1 MTKIPLGQLVK
12 LTHWL
17 NRTSLPLSAHRPHS
31 SLPLRITQTL
41 TSSQLPRSPNHLHR
55 RRRTPANSDGP
66 RPRCWSCSK
75 YSTTVQLSVRVD
87 LEDAASSA
95 RARPLLCLGFV
106 AVVAVLIGLASLD
119 VLMLLDDTLVMV
131 VVGTTPA
138 CSRFGATVNGTY
150 HRATMD
156 ASKCSTRYPSSPFSA
171 LLSPSS
177 PLGSSC

>member
-1 MTKIPLGQLVK
+1 
-12 LTHWL
+12 
-17 NRTSLPLSAHRPHS
+17 
-31 SLPLRITQTL
+31 
-41 TSSQLPRSPNHLHR
+41 
-55 RRRTPANSDGP
+55 
-66 RPRCWSCSK
+66 
-75 YSTTVQLSVRVD
+75 VQLSVRVD

-177 PLGSSC
+177 PLGSSYWVGPSIALLLPTSHAMPCYLWFLGLLLLRLMLCYMLIYLLFLA